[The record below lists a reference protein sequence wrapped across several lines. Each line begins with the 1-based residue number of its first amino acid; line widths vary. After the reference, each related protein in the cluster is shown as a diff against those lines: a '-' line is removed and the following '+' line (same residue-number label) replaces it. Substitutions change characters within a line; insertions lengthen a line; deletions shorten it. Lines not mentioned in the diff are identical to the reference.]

1 MGDLSKNFSTSEFV
15 CHHCEEVRVSP
26 TLINALQLLR
36 DQVGVPID
44 VVSGYRCPV
53 HNHAVKGTALSQH
66 LLGTA
71 ADIVIQGM
79 PVAKMYT
86 AAAQISLF
94 SRGGIGIYPDRG
106 FIHVD
111 VRPIRARWGQ
121 LNGQYVSLA
130 EAMQAA

>member
-1 MGDLSKNFSTSEFV
+1 MGDLAKNFSTSEFV
-15 CHHCEEVRVSP
+15 CRHCEKVIIAP
-26 TLINALQLLR
+26 TLITALQLLR

-44 VVSGYRCPV
+44 VISGYRCPA
-53 HNHAVKGTALSQH
+53 HNHAVGGKGTSQH
-66 LLGTA
+66 LFGTA
-71 ADIVIQGM
+71 ADIMIQGM
-79 PVAKMYT
+79 SVAKMYT